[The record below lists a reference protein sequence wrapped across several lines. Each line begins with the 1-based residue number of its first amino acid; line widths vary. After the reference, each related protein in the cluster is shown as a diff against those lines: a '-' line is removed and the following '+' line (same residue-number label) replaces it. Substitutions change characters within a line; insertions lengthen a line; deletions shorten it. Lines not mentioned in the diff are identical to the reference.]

1 MGTFSVDRLT
11 SMPDEALVSLCA
23 DEPQAFEILLE
34 RYRSTVV
41 SMARSFAGNPAD
53 AEDYAQEG
61 MLGLLA
67 AATSFQQG
75 KAAGFRTYAV
85 VCIRNRMRNIS
96 RMERTASR
104 SAGSADVSLDDPERS
119 IQDTLTDESDTPE
132 QVFIEKERISELYAK
147 LADVLSKQERE
158 IFWLSVSGLSY
169 DEIAEKLRIPS
180 KSVDNAIQRARRKL
194 RAVWSKTFTAA
205 GSSAEPE

>member
-1 MGTFSVDRLT
+1 MGNLPVDRLS
-11 SMPDEALVSLCA
+11 SMSDEALVSYCA
-23 DEPQAFEILLE
+23 DEPQAFEFLLE

-41 SMARSFAGNPAD
+41 SMARSFAANPAD
-53 AEDYAQEG
+53 VEDYAQEG

-67 AATSFQQG
+67 AATSFSQG

-85 VCIRNRMRNIS
+85 ICIRNRMRNIS
-96 RMERTASR
+96 KMERTASR
-104 SAGSADVSLDDPERS
+104 SAGSADISLDDPENCIS
-119 IQDTLTDESDTPE
+119 DTLADETDTPE
-132 QVFIEKERISELYAK
+132 QAFFEKERISELYAK

-169 DEIAEKLRIPS
+169 DEIAQRLQIEF

-194 RAVWSKTFTAA
+194 RAVWSSNFTAA
-205 GSSAEPE
+205 RSSAEQE